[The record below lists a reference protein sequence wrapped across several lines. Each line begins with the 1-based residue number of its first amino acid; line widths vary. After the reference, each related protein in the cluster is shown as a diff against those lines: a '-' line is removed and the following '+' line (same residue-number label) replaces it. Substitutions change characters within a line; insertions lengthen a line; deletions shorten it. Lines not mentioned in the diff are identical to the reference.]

1 MLVGASGALLR
12 GRVPGDVVVR
22 AGQLGADL
30 LGVEVLQVLEND
42 QRLLPGLP
50 GLRQFAGGLA
60 GVAEVGEGGRLA
72 EAVAGFPVQAER
84 ATVAGSGGARGSG

>member
-1 MLVGASGALLR
+1 
-12 GRVPGDVVVR
+12 VVVR

-30 LGVEVLQVLEND
+30 LGVGVLQVLENG

-60 GVAEVGEGGRLA
+60 GVAEVGQYGRLA
-72 EAVAGFPVQAER
+72 EAVAGFPAQAER
-84 ATVAGSGGARGSG
+84 ALILGPVPASAWRSRLT